1 MIIIII
7 LKADEGKV
15 YTNGKLK
22 GKIVWVK
29 NKNELYKWYQISD
42 KKEKINL
49 HFEEENIEE

>member
-1 MIIIII
+1 MITIII

>member
-1 MIIIII
+1 MIIITV

-15 YTNGKLK
+15 YTNGKLR

-29 NKNELYKWYQISD
+29 NKNDVFKWYQVSE

-49 HFEEENIEE
+49 YIQEENIEE

>member
-1 MIIIII
+1 MIIITV

-15 YTNGKLK
+15 YTNGKLR

-29 NKNELYKWYQISD
+29 NKNDVFKWYQVSE

-49 HFEEENIEE
+49 YIQEESIEE